1 MLSSEQINGKM
12 NNNSVPESVTDISKL
27 HRFLLMKKLKFKIG
41 LGRTRGDGD
50 CFLHGMRQNL
60 LHFAKLGLW
69 QGEIPANADIL
80 RKEGIK
86 QLKKDRNKL
95 VNNGPLTEEQFQSLI
110 ASQSKKHS
118 FTDEEGYFVRAVCEH
133 LNVELQIV
141 VTSIDSEVIP
151 SGLGGPLQ
159 RINVGD
165 GDKFKF
171 ALGLIRDEERRTG
184 HYQFIVAAESGEP
197 AQLVPPDILFPPE
210 EEQSPGKQITSNFTR
225 NFK

>member
-41 LGRTRGDGD
+41 LARTRGDGD
-50 CFLHGMRQNL
+50 CFLHGMRQNI

-69 QGEIPANADIL
+69 NGEIPTNADTL

-95 VNNGPLTEEQFQSLI
+95 VNDGNNNGPLTEEQYERLI
-110 ASQSKKHS
+110 ISQSKKHS

-141 VTSIDSEVIP
+141 VTSNNSNVIP

-159 RINVGD
+159 RINVDD
-165 GDKFKF
+165 GNKFKF

-197 AQLVPPDILFPPE
+197 DQLVPPDILFPPE
-210 EEQSPGKQITSNFTR
+210 EEQSPGK
-225 NFK
+225 